1 MFHISASYR
10 VAGHQPVAKRTEES
24 YRECRK
30 TGPME
35 KDPEAVLLTEGNRLF
50 LTCKICL
57 KPSENS
63 RGIWKRVPP
72 DVATFAPVELDGRRA
87 RLLIDLSLEIVNIRE
102 KDSGVYFCFMG
113 TKVMAK
119 YAVDVVQEEPH
130 RYIIVSGRKLKR
142 GPSKA
147 VPMKDLNLVLRW
159 NWSEW
164 SECSR
169 CGSVGKRRRVGICTV
184 KKMNLVSP
192 AKPVDTQI
200 LKEYR
205 NGLPA
210 DRVSYP
216 RPFESCRKSK
226 STKSEFMIGF
236 CKFPCR
242 PDASIAVITDKTGAV
257 VDTVDNS
264 QGVYSMHQPLPKLLR
279 WQNERRCTKN

>member
-1 MFHISASYR
+1 
-10 VAGHQPVAKRTEES
+10 
-24 YRECRK
+24 
-30 TGPME
+30 
-35 KDPEAVLLTEGNRLF
+35 
-50 LTCKICL
+50 L

-72 DVATFAPVELDGRRA
+72 DIATFVPVELDGRRS
-87 RLLIDLSLEIVNIRE
+87 RVLIDLSLEIVNIRE
-102 KDSGVYFCFMG
+102 KDSGIYFCFMG

-184 KKMNLVSP
+184 KKMSLVSP

-205 NGLPA
+205 DGLP
-210 DRVSYP
+210 
-216 RPFESCRKSK
+216 CRSSLLPKAIRELPKIQSA
-226 STKSEFMIGF
+226 KSEFMIGF
-236 CKFPCR
+236 CKIPCR

-264 QGVYSMHQPLPKLLR
+264 QGVYSMHQPLPKLPALAKR
-279 WQNERRCTKN
+279 TTVYEELGSSIMMTCPGQVVSQNSSIRISLFRYANIYNISA